1 MRNFGRI
8 KNIFNDIFIESV
20 LRKDKKKRDIFKKYI
35 NAIKENKI
43 LRAQYSLYTNI
54 ENKVESNEFRAS
66 EYIKENISLMSVYS
80 IKEIESANA
89 MLLKLAGKIKESKL
103 TENYNLS
110 ELHESIC
117 SLVTTKKN
125 LTTIDTRLDSTT
137 GLVKYIQE
145 NKSNSEVVRPTP
157 MHSGILT
164 KLIVDKFNEKYS
176 DITESEKKILKAIFE
191 SNLEAKQS
199 IFIDTKNEC
208 ISLVDSL
215 INESDED
222 TKNKLVK
229 VKDKVLAME
238 YVEESFVND
247 IERIINLTSDLKGN

>member
-20 LRKDKKKRDIFKKYI
+20 LRKDKKKRDVFKKYI

-54 ENKVESNEFRAS
+54 ENKVESNEFKAS
-66 EYIKENISLMSVYS
+66 EYIKENISLMNIYS
-80 IKEIESANA
+80 TKEIESANIE
-89 MLLKLAGKIKESKL
+89 LLKLAGNIKESKL
-103 TENYNLS
+103 TENYDLS
-110 ELHESIC
+110 PLHESIC
-117 SLVTTKKN
+117 NLITTKKN
-125 LTTIDTRLDSTT
+125 VTTIDIRLESTSD
-137 GLVKYIQE
+137 LVKYIQE
-145 NKSNSEVVRPTP
+145 NKSNVDVIRPTP
-157 MHSGILT
+157 MHTGILT

-176 DITESEKKILKAIFE
+176 DISESEKKILKAIFE

-208 ISLVDSL
+208 VSLVDSL
-215 INESDED
+215 INESDDD

-238 YVEESFVND
+238 YIEESFIND
-247 IERIINLTSDLKGN
+247 IEKIINLTSDLKEI